1 MILATLIALK
11 LFIASYLLTFVTE
24 SSTTCV
30 SSFIVSPFALMFIL
44 RILFAL
50 LGSDAFVCL
59 CPLECGS
66 SNPSGSQEV

>member
-30 SSFIVSPFALMFIL
+30 SSFIVSPFASTSIL
-44 RILFAL
+44 RIIRIARFRCICMLMSIRMWF
-50 LGSDAFVCL
+50 
-59 CPLECGS
+59 
-66 SNPSGSQEV
+66 Q